1 MGKGISVR
9 YFNEAL
15 SYNSVVINQDNN
27 VKSKFIQNCIDL
39 NIKYVDMESGYLAA
53 FCNKLNISSVA
64 IVGIEYD
71 IAAPPSKGDN
81 NMRVS
86 HELALHATLDIFCQ
100 YLWDRI
106 SQDTVVQ
113 RLNSNVNVKQGMDW
127 KLKMMTMNKMT
138 WRILRLFRLQ

>member
-71 IAAPPSKGDN
+71 IAAPPSKSDK

-86 HELALHATLDIFCQ
+86 HELALHATMDIFCQ

-106 SQDTVVQ
+106 SQDSVIQ
-113 RLNSNVNVKQGMDW
+113 RAGGGKGMNGLVDEHDESENE
-127 KLKMMTMNKMT
+127 LGN
-138 WRILRLFRLQ
+138 I